1 MSEASLRDDADRDEA
16 DADRVEDLHAQI
28 DLLRAENERLR
39 EEYSRARQAS
49 YRRTAIGLGVVGA
62 VAVLGGVLFPAA
74 REVLFVL
81 GAIGVFGGVL
91 TRYLTP
97 ERFVAAETGERVY
110 AAGAETLTDLTGQLG
125 LEPTYVYVPVDGEP
139 TARLFVPQHSEYE
152 IPDETALERPL
163 VVGDRDDERGASFV
177 PTGAMLFREFERSL
191 TGSLGTEPRAVAEQV
206 ADALVEGFELART
219 ADVAVDAAD
228 GRATLALE
236 GAVYGDADA
245 VDNPLGSLLAVA
257 LAESLGQPV
266 RLETVRTDD
275 ELVVTCRWEAEATDE
290 STESSPDE
298 STGEPD
304 EQAGTN
310 ADADTSTVEE

>member
-62 VAVLGGVLFPAA
+62 VAVVGGLLFPAA

-275 ELVVTCRWEAEATDE
+275 ELVVTCRWEAEAESVTDAE
-290 STESSPDE
+290 EPA
-298 STGEPD
+298 GEP
-304 EQAGTN
+304 AATN
-310 ADADTSTVEE
+310 ADADTSPVEE